1 MARQIRT
8 LIELTE
14 KQTREF
20 IASLGDRSNE
30 RNRRAA
36 IRRAKAAK
44 FNVVL

>member
-8 LIELTE
+8 LIELSE

-20 IASLGDRSNE
+20 IASLSDKSNE
-30 RNRRAA
+30 
-36 IRRAKAAK
+36 KAARRFIRKAQATK